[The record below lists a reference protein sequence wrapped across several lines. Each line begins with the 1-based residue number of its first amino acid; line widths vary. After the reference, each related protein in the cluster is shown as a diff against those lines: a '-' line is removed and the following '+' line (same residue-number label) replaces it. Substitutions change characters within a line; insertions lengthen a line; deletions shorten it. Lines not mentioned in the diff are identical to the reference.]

1 MLKNTPMAKKEL
13 TLSNRHL
20 QSCSVILTPEMTD
33 FVELGDVMTRRQ
45 LASHAALISLLGW
58 MMC

>member
-45 LASHAALISLLGW
+45 
-58 MMC
+58 